1 VPEPD
6 FVRPALAGGAFLG
19 VLSTLPIIAL
29 GNYICCM
36 WILGGG
42 AIATLRLSKQQP
54 RRPLT
59 LGDGAFAGVS
69 SGLFGAMI
77 ATLLSIPI
85 KIASAPFMASQ
96 QDAIDK
102 LLRDNMPDT
111 QGPMYELLRR
121 MLSPEISAVTVLT
134 TFIGDLIIYALFA
147 MVGGIAMV
155 VYLNRKNAAAPGR
168 GGNVGNGNNY

>member
-1 VPEPD
+1 LPELD

-42 AIATLRLSKQQP
+42 AIAAFLLSKQQP

-77 ATLLSIPI
+77 ATVLSIPI
-85 KIASAPFMASQ
+85 KIVTAPIIASQ

-111 QGPMYELLRR
+111 QGPMFELLRR
-121 MLSPEISAVTVLT
+121 MMSPEISAVTVLT
-134 TFIGDLIIYALFA
+134 TFIGDVIIFSLFA
-147 MVGGIAMV
+147 MVGGIVMV
-155 VYLNRKNAAAPGR
+155 AYLNRKAAAAPGR
-168 GGNVGNGNNY
+168 GGNVDNGNNY